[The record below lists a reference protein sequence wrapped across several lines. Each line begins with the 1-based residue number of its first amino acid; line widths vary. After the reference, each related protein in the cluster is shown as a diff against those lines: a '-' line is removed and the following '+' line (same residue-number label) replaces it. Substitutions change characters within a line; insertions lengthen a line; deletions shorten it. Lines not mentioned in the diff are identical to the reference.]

1 MYSIIPVA
9 LITLESPDVNSC
21 IAFFDLD
28 RTIIK
33 AVSGNVLA
41 LEAYKKGLMSTMD
54 ILHAL
59 WLLAGYKLSM
69 RDPQELIYIMA
80 AWAKG
85 VPEKTMNDLSFEI
98 SRKTLIPAIFAQA
111 VTEIKMHAANHAR
124 TVILS
129 STPVSVCRIM
139 AESLEMDDLICSE
152 LEVKD
157 GYLTGRSVRPL
168 CFGEEKAV
176 RIREYCEIN
185 NTDPG
190 NCWYYGDSLA
200 DFPALSIVGHPV
212 CVNPD
217 RKLLRKARE
226 NRWPIYF
233 WKLKE

>member
-1 MYSIIPVA
+1 M
-9 LITLESPDVNSC
+9 NSC

-41 LEAYKKGLMSTMD
+41 LEAYKTGLMSTSD
-54 ILHAL
+54 ILYAL

-85 VPEKTMNDLSFEI
+85 VPEKTMHDLSAEI
-98 SRKTLIPAIFAQA
+98 SRKVLIPSVYPQA
-111 VTEIKMHAANHAR
+111 REEIQMHAANKAR

-129 STPVSVCRIM
+129 STPVSVSRIM
-139 AESLEMDDLICSE
+139 AESLEMDDFISSE

-157 GYLTGRSVRPL
+157 GHLTGRSVRPL

-217 RKLLRKARE
+217 SKLLRKARE
-226 NRWPIYF
+226 QGWKIYH
-233 WKLKE
+233 WKLKITTE

>member
-1 MYSIIPVA
+1 MA
-9 LITLESPDVNSC
+9 RITLKSPEVNSC

-41 LEAYKKGLMSTMD
+41 LEAYKKGLMSASD
-54 ILHAL
+54 ILYAL
-59 WLLAGYKLSM
+59 WLLAGYKLSL

-80 AWAKG
+80 GWVKG
-85 VPEKTMNDLSFEI
+85 VPEKTMNELSLDI
-98 SRKTLIPAIFAQA
+98 SRKTLIPAIFPQA
-111 VTEIKMHAANHAR
+111 VGEIKMHAANRAR

-129 STPVSVCRIM
+129 STPASVCRIM
-139 AESLEMDDLICSE
+139 TESLGMDDFISSE
-152 LEVKD
+152 LEVTD
-157 GYLTGRSVRPL
+157 GLLTGRSVRPL

-176 RIREYCEIN
+176 RIREYCERN

-190 NCWYYGDSLA
+190 NCWYYGDALA

-217 RKLLRKARE
+217 RKLHRKARKNE
-226 NRWPIYF
+226 WQIYF
-233 WKLKE
+233 WK